1 MDTRRPQLDLDE
13 LWQLRWGLGTVLG
26 LVSAWT
32 VPFMDIGSW
41 GPVAFV
47 TAAAVFALWRPAW
60 PARVPGWIHRLAFP
74 VIVALL
80 VADLYAYREPLPAF
94 IRLNL
99 MLIGYRLLCH
109 RRRRD
114 DLQLIVLG
122 LFLVVVA
129 GVLTVSIAFA
139 GQILLFTACAL
150 GFLLTITL
158 TEAAGPA
165 AAAGPAPG
173 APRRGQHRSWTGLRR
188 RVRATTDWRLAA
200 LGAALFA
207 GVVALSGLL
216 FLAIPRF
223 ELSNSLFLDRLIN
236 RQTKTGFSDE
246 IRFGEV
252 TDIQQ
257 DESIALN
264 VDVSDPSRLPAQ
276 PYWRMVV
283 LDDYVGGGFRI
294 SPRLRRELNQ
304 TTGRATRLR
313 GTARS
318 RHDPTEW
325 TFYFEAGVSRYLP
338 LLGNYINLSFTEAQS
353 VGVGYTQ
360 RVVALD
366 RDPPRMFAYR
376 VSGMETTPYLPHADL
391 ALQRRAGDVDDPA
404 AALDAVLGPGGRER
418 LRAFNAEILGGSAPA
433 AGEYAQRAGE
443 WLAARHAY
451 SLQSSLP
458 PGEGDPLVRWI
469 GSNAPG
475 HCELFAGALV
485 LLAREAGFPA
495 RLVAGFRGGSWN
507 AFSNSFTVRNSHAH
521 AWVEIFDDESGGWLR
536 ADPTPGAALPGE
548 EAGPAGAGAAA
559 DLVADESWAARLE
572 GLRVFWYRRIVNFD
586 QESQLGLAQAAKE
599 AVEGGGRR
607 LRGRIEELK
616 TWLAAWWAR
625 PWDAGRWSGL
635 ALAAGGVAAALLLW
649 RTRGRGWW
657 LRWRSGLSRR
667 SRSDPVRR
675 EAGRWLGRL
684 RDAGLDATPVGGE
697 LARLRFGPRPSWPE
711 PAAVFA
717 RARRTLR
724 RRT

>member
-1 MDTRRPQLDLDE
+1 MDTRRPQLDPDE
-13 LWQLRWGLGTVLG
+13 LWQLRWGLGAILG

-41 GPVAFV
+41 GHVAFV

-60 PARVPGWIHRLAFP
+60 PARMPGWAHRLAFP

-129 GVLTVSIAFA
+129 GVLTVSIAFV

-158 TEAAGPA
+158 TESAGTAAAPAAG
-165 AAAGPAPG
+165 APG
-173 APRRGQHRSWTGLRR
+173 WSLRVSWSGLWR

-200 LGAALFA
+200 MGAALFA
-207 GVVALSGLL
+207 GVVVLSGLL

-257 DESIALN
+257 DASIALN
-264 VDVSDPSRLPAQ
+264 VDVSDPSRLPAD

-304 TTGRATRLR
+304 TTGRTTRLR

-325 TFYFEAGVSRYLP
+325 TFYFEPGVSRYLP

-376 VSGMETTPYLPHADL
+376 VSGMETTPYMLHADL
-391 ALQRRAGDVDDPA
+391 ALRRRAGDEEDPA
-404 AALDAVLGPGGRER
+404 EPLAAVLGPGGRER
-418 LRAFNAEILGGSAPA
+418 LRAFNAEILGGEGVQA
-433 AGEYAQRAGE
+433 AGEYAQRAGA

-451 SLQSSLP
+451 SLQSALP

-521 AWVEIFDDESGGWLR
+521 AWVEIFDDEAGGWLR
-536 ADPTPGAALPGE
+536 ADPTPGAALSGGQ
-548 EAGPAGAGAAA
+548 AGGTGAGATA
-559 DLVADESWAARLE
+559 LRDEDDSWSARLE

-607 LRGRIEELK
+607 LRERIEKLK
-616 TWLAAWWAR
+616 TAVAAWWAR

-635 ALAAGGVAAALLLW
+635 ALAAGALAFALLLW
-649 RTRGRGWW
+649 RLRGRGWW
-657 LRWRSGLSRR
+657 LRWRSARSRR

-684 RDAGLDATPVGGE
+684 REAGSVSAPVIGDLE
-697 LARLRFGPRPSWPE
+697 RLRFGPRDSWPE
-711 PAAVFA
+711 PGGVFA